1 MISQNSHTSTETSEI
16 RRLEEDFMIPTTEG
30 SKLIKAQ
37 KTAAGN
43 PSKGVMFNANSK
55 PNYAVQITKLLSA
68 LLLISLTPCKAQTAA
83 IRDLQIPEHG
93 HWPWQGKKVTLPEN

>member
-1 MISQNSHTSTETSEI
+1 
-16 RRLEEDFMIPTTEG
+16 MIPTTEG

-43 PSKGVMFNANSK
+43 PSKGVVFNANSK
-55 PNYAVQITKLLSA
+55 PNYAVQNMKLLSA
-68 LLLISLTPCKAQTAA
+68 LLLIILTPCEAQTAA

-93 HWPWQGKKVTLPEN
+93 HWPWQVKKVTLPEN